1 MLLLAIVSIQQFKFK
16 QGVLQNGD
24 TIAVKRLKLTMEVIH
39 QDKQYENEARHLMR
53 LKHPN
58 IVQLVGYCSET
69 EKKLVLHDGI
79 YVCADKF
86 HRLLCLE
93 YLPKG
98 DRGHLSGTTIHC
110 SFSFFRVRTLNA
122 LFTNA
127 DECSGL
133 DWSTRYKIIEG
144 ICYGL
149 HYLHEEWQDT
159 PIIHMDLKPANIM
172 LDGNMVPKIADFGLS
187 RLFGEDQTRTC
198 TSNCKGTR

>member
-1 MLLLAIVSIQQFKFK
+1 
-16 QGVLQNGD
+16 
-24 TIAVKRLKLTMEVIH
+24 
-39 QDKQYENEARHLMR
+39 
-53 LKHPN
+53 
-58 IVQLVGYCSET
+58 
-69 EKKLVLHDGI
+69 VLHDGI

-98 DRGHLSGTTIHC
+98 DRGHLS
-110 SFSFFRVRTLNA
+110 
-122 LFTNA
+122 

-149 HYLHEEWQDT
+149 HYLHEEWQVT

-187 RLFGEDQTRTC
+187 RLFGEEQTRTC
-198 TSNCKGTR
+198 TRSCNGTPGYMAPEYIDKGIITKKLDIQFGGDNHRNNDGAQGVP

>member
-1 MLLLAIVSIQQFKFK
+1 MISLMSNYLAKVLSVKVYK
-16 QGVLQNGD
+16 GVLQNGD
-24 TIAVKRLKLTMEVIH
+24 TIAVKRMNLTMAEV
-39 QDKQYENEARHLMR
+39 QNNQYENEACHLMR

-98 DRGHLSGTTIHC
+98 DLLGHLS
-110 SFSFFRVRTLNA
+110 
-122 LFTNA
+122 

-149 HYLHEEWQDT
+149 HYLHEE
-159 PIIHMDLKPANIM
+159 
-172 LDGNMVPKIADFGLS
+172 
-187 RLFGEDQTRTC
+187 
-198 TSNCKGTR
+198 

>member
-1 MLLLAIVSIQQFKFK
+1 MAVIQD
-16 QGVLQNGD
+16 N
-24 TIAVKRLKLTMEVIH
+24 
-39 QDKQYENEARHLMR
+39 QYENEARHLMR

-98 DRGHLSGTTIHC
+98 DRGHLS
-110 SFSFFRVRTLNA
+110 
-122 LFTNA
+122 

-149 HYLHEEWQDT
+149 HYLHEE
-159 PIIHMDLKPANIM
+159 
-172 LDGNMVPKIADFGLS
+172 
-187 RLFGEDQTRTC
+187 
-198 TSNCKGTR
+198 